1 MSNFLGWESH
11 FDRSNRELQSQVKE
25 LRRSYSPDP
34 SYMKRSNESF
44 SGSNRRTYKRSVSTN
59 VSIPY
64 DDEEEDDDEDNFHG
78 MYMNRKII
86 SSQMP
91 SGAKSRRPSVER
103 KVKFSNDFSNERGR
117 SDIEYPENLFE
128 NLSIYKE
135 MEKAAAAAKKQ
146 SGNKDQQKLEYLK
159 FWNDS
164 KRDSDSSLPNGGNG
178 EEKSLIDLL
187 NSVIIYFVYI
197 ESKKIRKDKIS
208 NKIFWPRN

>member
-1 MSNFLGWESH
+1 MNEVMDPSMYNKIRNLEEEIK
-11 FDRSNRELQSQVKE
+11 DLKLKNEELQSQVKE

-44 SGSNRRTYKRSVSTN
+44 SRRTYKRSVSTN
-59 VSIPY
+59 ISIPY
-64 DDEEEDDDEDNFHG
+64 DDEEEDDDEDNYHG

-117 SDIEYPENLFE
+117 SEIEYPENLFE

-146 SGNKDQQKLEYLK
+146 SASKDQQKFEYVILKTEFINFKKLSEILE
-159 FWNDS
+159 
-164 KRDSDSSLPNGGNG
+164 
-178 EEKSLIDLL
+178 
-187 NSVIIYFVYI
+187 
-197 ESKKIRKDKIS
+197 
-208 NKIFWPRN
+208 